1 LFARILRPTDI
12 SQHHLDALNIK
23 ILPTCSID
31 ELLPLAP
38 DGSSYIPTLPSVS
51 DTFGSNDSDAI
62 AARRRKDLSER
73 VTELRVENDVAFQTL
88 TRSLPPGTKP
98 PRLAYMRKFWEGL
111 ESMSQFWDCSLDD
124 YYERPEPDEHDS
136 QVAKRQRLDVEMPDV
151 SSSNAGLLNAAIS
164 NTSDSTGLMNERKQP
179 GTRHESDS
187 ADDLDENPMSTARG
201 SSSEHAGSAAAP
213 TTPTVMR
220 YKGRRTGTGR
230 SMPDQF
236 RADTVKAFVEGAVWP
251 FRTSLSPP
259 RMMPV
264 VQFDKLNLPV
274 RQTAAVYRTPNDRTK
289 SRQGW
294 IEGPIMG
301 IQVRSETDFHNET
314 GAAADHKDRLD
325 CMREIGGLLQLA
337 QQRRREGQTESKPGE
352 GKWWTTKKRWG
363 GGPGGEVQNEE
374 GNSDD
379 IEGMEEVLEGEQTGN
394 AKDKAA
400 RKNRSKKTQESLWR
414 ELRCGRGYWDPKTDY
429 TAIGT
434 DPASEYDTVGKAT
447 SPSCATRADCAYRS
461 FWCPRSTIMFRSSRW
476 SYTART
482 STI

>member
-1 LFARILRPTDI
+1 
-12 SQHHLDALNIK
+12 
-23 ILPTCSID
+23 
-31 ELLPLAP
+31 
-38 DGSSYIPTLPSVS
+38 
-51 DTFGSNDSDAI
+51 
-62 AARRRKDLSER
+62 
-73 VTELRVENDVAFQTL
+73 
-88 TRSLPPGTKP
+88 
-98 PRLAYMRKFWEGL
+98 MRKFWEGL

-124 YYERPEPDEHDS
+124 YFEQSESDEHDT
-136 QVAKRQRLDVEMPDV
+136 QTAKRQRLDDEMPDI

-164 NTSDSTGLMNERKQP
+164 NISDSTGLMNDQRQSD
-179 GTRHESDS
+179 TRHESGSIDV
-187 ADDLDENPMSTARG
+187 LDEDAMSTARG
-201 SSSEHAGSAAAP
+201 NGSEDTAAASP
-213 TTPTVMR
+213 PPTVMR

-264 VQFDKLNLPV
+264 VHFDKLNLPV

-301 IQVRSETDFHNET
+301 IQVRSETDFQSET
-314 GAAADHKDRLD
+314 RAAADHKDRLD

-337 QQRRREGQTESKPGE
+337 QQRRREGRTESKPGE
-352 GKWWTTKKRWG
+352 GKWWTTKERWG

-374 GNSDD
+374 GNSDS

-400 RKNRSKKTQESLWR
+400 SKNRSKMTQESLRR
-414 ELRCGRGYWDPKTDY
+414 ELKCGRGYWDPKTDY

-434 DPASEYDTVGKAT
+434 DPASDYDTVREAT
-447 SPSCATRADCAYRS
+447 CTSFATRTDCAYRS
-461 FWCPRSTIMFRSSRW
+461 SWCLRSTIMFRSSRW

-482 STI
+482 STT